1 MNFLSTCYTLAQTAQ
16 EKNLT
21 VLYVTLFVIAMGM
34 LVLDTFAMKKWT
46 PKAVKGF
53 LWVIFIVALVA
64 LIILFVSSKK
74 N

>member
-1 MNFLSTCYTLAQTAQ
+1 MNLLSICYTLEQTAQ

-21 VLYVTLFVIAMGM
+21 ILYVTLFVIAMGM
-34 LVLDTFAMKKWT
+34 LVLDTLAMKKWT

-53 LWVIFIVALVA
+53 LWVIFVVALVA
-64 LIILFVSSKK
+64 LIILFVSAKR